1 MGRLM
6 PITVKSAKQ
15 IEKMAASGRVVAQA
29 HQEMACLVAPGVT
42 TIELDQAAH
51 KIITEAGG
59 HPSFLGHQG
68 FPSSICASVND
79 QLVHGIPNS
88 TPLNEGDIISIDIGV
103 YMDGYHA
110 DSAVTY
116 AVGDI
121 SDEDA
126 KLIEDTKQSFFA
138 GVELVRQG
146 VRLGDVS
153 AAIGEYVESRGYG
166 LIREYGGHGIGRKLW
181 EDPHIPNHGTPG
193 TGPLLRAGMTLAI
206 EPMVTLGG
214 EASKVLD
221 DGWTVVMT
229 DGSRTAHYEHTLV
242 VTEDGYRLLTI
253 DE

>member
-1 MGRLM
+1 M
-6 PITVKSAKQ
+6 PISVKSARQ
-15 IEKMAASGRVVAQA
+15 IEKIAASGRIVAQV
-29 HQEMACLVAPGVT
+29 HQEMERLVLPGVT

-51 KIITEAGG
+51 RIITSAGS
-59 HPSFLGHQG
+59 HPSFLGHHG
-68 FPSSICASVND
+68 FPASICASVND
-79 QLVHGIPNS
+79 QLVHGIPNGL
-88 TPLNEGDIISIDIGV
+88 PLNEGDIISIDIGV

-110 DSAVTY
+110 DSAITY
-116 AVGDI
+116 AVGEVA
-121 SDEDA
+121 DEDA
-126 KLIEDTKQSFFA
+126 RLIEDTKQSFFA
-138 GVELVRQG
+138 GVEQIRQG

-153 AAIGEYVESRGYG
+153 AAIGEYVTSRGYG

-181 EDPHIPNHGTPG
+181 EEPHIANHGTPG

-214 EASKVLD
+214 EESAVLD

-253 DE
+253 DA

>member
-1 MGRLM
+1 M

-15 IEKMAASGRVVAQA
+15 IEKMAASGRVVARA
-29 HQEMACLVAPGVT
+29 HQAMARLVNPGVT
-42 TIELDQAAH
+42 TIELDQEAH
-51 KIITEAGG
+51 KIITDAGG

-68 FPSSICASVND
+68 FPASICASVND
-79 QLVHGIPNS
+79 QLVHGIPNEK
-88 TPLNEGDIISIDIGV
+88 PLNEGDIISIDIGV

-110 DSAVTY
+110 DSAITY
-116 AVGDI
+116 AVGDV
-121 SDEDA
+121 SKEDA
-126 KLIEDTKQSFFA
+126 QLIEDTKQSFFA
-138 GVELVRQG
+138 GVKLIRQG

-153 AAIGEYVESRGYG
+153 AAIGAYVESRGYG

-181 EDPHIPNHGTPG
+181 EEPHIPNHGTPG

-214 EASKVLD
+214 EASMVLE

-242 VTEDGYRLLTI
+242 VTEDGYQLLTI
-253 DE
+253 VD